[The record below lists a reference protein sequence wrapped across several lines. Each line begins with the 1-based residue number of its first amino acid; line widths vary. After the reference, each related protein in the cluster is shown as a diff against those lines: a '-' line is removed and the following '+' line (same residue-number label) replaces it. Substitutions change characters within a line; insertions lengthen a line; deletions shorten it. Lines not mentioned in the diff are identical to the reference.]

1 MIMFERTRTRPF
13 LIKYALYLN
22 YLGLILRNTSKA
34 LQPFVERSYVAIW
47 YWIEQFDPKHEHP
60 NKRKT
65 RITN

>member
-1 MIMFERTRTRPF
+1 MFERDRTKPF
-13 LIKYALYLN
+13 LIRYALYL
-22 YLGLILRNTSKA
+22 YFLGLSLRSTSKA
-34 LQPFVERSYVAIW
+34 LEPFVERSYVAIW